1 MQKTN
6 NALVVQPSELDKIY
20 RGGKVSPDVRNSF
33 STSLEKG
40 LSREGVT
47 IDNYMETNKRLKI
60 EMKEYLDK
68 YQAQR
73 TMMESV
79 IYYLK
84 NPSYA
89 PVRFADKITSM
100 FGKKTTLE
108 AKKIANDP
116 SAIRKLFEE
125 MALSIEHS
133 RGKTKEL
140 EHQAI
145 SLYNA
150 SLSQREAVDKDI
162 TDLLQKI
169 SVNKDKMTKFEDE
182 VNKINGSMDNLLMY
196 MEKIGMVVKGGRP
209 MLEDSEKL
217 IGAKTDDIA
226 QDTSSSS
233 SYQERLDKL
242 IKQNGTTSADDMSKD
257 IGKDSNKEKE
267 GTSGEPVKTG
277 EPVKPEDTNP
287 EDKKP
292 EDAKTGEPVKTGDT
306 KPEDVRITDKKKIEA
321 IKVYHTINNEI
332 IKVENS
338 LRDVKNEKLVLHQ
351 NYERAKENLV
361 LYERVLI
368 TQVDEA
374 RNYFAMLFA
383 IYDAEVKYTLPSAR
397 LIASLASLQ
406 EVATAL
412 TQQLYDA
419 RSIFNS
425 LIENVTS
432 GALEIQEGIQL
443 LAIHQSWDPERIEKS
458 EIRTVELAQ
467 RTKEFSLEMDRRLT
481 EIEAAYRNPSLQ
493 GRIRERAQLE
503 SGVGDDFLKKL
514 LVESDTKDKS
524 GKSGL

>member
-6 NALVVQPSELDKIY
+6 NALVVQPSELDEIY
-20 RGGKVSPDVRNSF
+20 RGGKVSPDVKNAF

-47 IDNYMETNKRLKI
+47 IDNYMETNKRLKM
-60 EMKEYLDK
+60 EMKEYLNR
-68 YQAQR
+68 YQLQR
-73 TMMESV
+73 SMMESV

-84 NPSYA
+84 NPSLA
-89 PVRFADKITSM
+89 PVRLTDRLTGV
-100 FGKKTTLE
+100 FGKKGQLE
-108 AKKIANDP
+108 AKRIARDP
-116 SAIRKLFEE
+116 QAIRKLFEE
-125 MALSIEHS
+125 MALSIEQS

-140 EHQAI
+140 EQQAV
-145 SLYNA
+145 SLYNI
-150 SLSQREAVDKDI
+150 SLSQRENVDKDI

-169 SVNKDKMTKFEDE
+169 SVNKDKIIKLEDE
-182 VNKINGSMDNLLMY
+182 SNKINGSMDNLLIY

-209 MLEDSEKL
+209 ILGDSEKV
-217 IGAKTDDIA
+217 IGEKIDDIV
-226 QDTSSSS
+226 QDASSSS
-233 SYQERLDKL
+233 SYEERLDKL
-242 IKQNGTTSADDMSKD
+242 VKQNEVASTDD
-257 IGKDSNKEKE
+257 IGKDNNKEKE
-267 GTSGEPVKTG
+267 EKSVEHTISAERAISVEQTISAEHATSVEPEKQ
-277 EPVKPEDTNP
+277 
-287 EDKKP
+287 
-292 EDAKTGEPVKTGDT
+292 
-306 KPEDVRITDKKKIEA
+306 EDVRITEKKKIEA
-321 IKVYHTINNEI
+321 IKVYHIINNEI

-351 NYERAKENLV
+351 NYERAKENIV

-412 TQQLYDA
+412 TKQIYDA
-419 RSIFNS
+419 RSIFNN

-458 EIRTVELAQ
+458 EIRTVALAQ

-481 EIEAAYRNPSLQ
+481 EIETAYKSPSLQ
-493 GRIRERAQLE
+493 GRIRERTQLE
-503 SGVGDDFLKKL
+503 SGVGDDFLKRL
-514 LVESDTKDKS
+514 LVESSTKDEQ